1 MYPAAM
7 EVPEPMRYAKQVY
20 GKLVAGVEVISYQ
33 STVTP
38 RMIPNTKEKMA
49 RYKYS

>member
-1 MYPAAM
+1 VA
-7 EVPEPMRYAKQVY
+7 VY
-20 GKLVAGVEVISYQ
+20 GKLVGGVEVISYQ

-38 RMIPNTKEKMA
+38 RRMAKTAEKIP